1 MRINGSRH
9 AIAAYALGLL
19 VLGTGQAAH
28 AKASNEKIPITTSSE
43 EARQLFVNG
52 RDLSEKLRATDA
64 RKLYEQAVA
73 KDANFAMGYVGL
85 ANTAPTGKD
94 FFEAVRHAVARADK
108 VSEGERL
115 VIQGLEAQA
124 KGEPARQKDILTKLV
139 KAYPNDER
147 AHTLLGVFYFGQ
159 QDYPAAIASL
169 KKAATINPEF
179 SAPLNQLGYAYRFVE
194 KYKESEQ
201 TFKKYIDLIPNDPN
215 PYDSYA
221 ELLMRTGRFE
231 ESIKSYEK
239 ALSIDPNFVA
249 SYVGIGNDQ
258 IFMGKT
264 EDARRSFAK
273 LASIARNDGEKRT
286 AHFWSA
292 ISYVYD
298 GDTKKALAEIEKN
311 AQIAETAKD
320 LGTLAG
326 DFNFMANLLLEA
338 GHPDQALV
346 KFKAQLETSDKA
358 DLPAE
363 VKEAIHRN
371 FLFNEGLVALAQND
385 LGKAKANAKEYAA
398 KVAVKKVPFQIRQTH
413 ELAGRIA
420 LAEKQY
426 AAAAK
431 ELAQAN
437 RQDPRVLYLLGTA
450 YKGSGDSKKAHE
462 LFTKTAEWNSL
473 APNLAYVRSKAKEVL
488 SRK

>member
-64 RKLYEQAVA
+64 RKLYEQPVA

-179 SAPLNQLGYAYRFVE
+179 SAPPNQLGYAYRFVE

-221 ELLMRTGRFE
+221 ELLMKTGRFE

-249 SYVGIGNDQ
+249 SYVGIGNDRV
-258 IFMGKT
+258 FMGQPA
-264 EDARRSFAK
+264 EARNTYVK
-273 LASIARNDGEKRT
+273 LLQVARNDGEKLQ
-286 AHFWSA
+286 AHFWTA
-292 ISYVYD
+292 MSYVHEGNTD
-298 GDTKKALAEIEKN
+298 AAVAEVDKMAAIDKAGNDQVALAGTQ
-311 AQIAETAKD
+311 AQA
-320 LGTLAG
+320 
-326 DFNFMANLLLEA
+326 ANILLEA
-338 GHPDQALV
+338 GRLDEAGAR
-346 KFKAQLETSDKA
+346 FKQ
-358 DLPAE
+358 
-363 VKEAIHRN
+363 R
-371 FLFNEGLVALAQND
+371 
-385 LGKAKANAKEYAA
+385 
-398 KVAVKKVPFQIRQTH
+398 
-413 ELAGRIA
+413 
-420 LAEKQY
+420 
-426 AAAAK
+426 
-431 ELAQAN
+431 
-437 RQDPRVLYLLGTA
+437 
-450 YKGSGDSKKAHE
+450 
-462 LFTKTAEWNSL
+462 
-473 APNLAYVRSKAKEVL
+473 
-488 SRK
+488 